1 MPKIGMRNIKTA
13 VSVALCIALYQLL
26 KRPYPFYACI
36 AAVICMRNTHVDTI
50 KVGKDRMI
58 GTMTGGFIGYIFYR
72 FISYSSIGIGIG
84 ISLVIYTLN
93 LMKKQASVAIA
104 CIVFIAV
111 MTNLKGQ
118 LPHVYA
124 INRVLDTFIGI
135 IIAAIINNYL
145 DKLPFLRNLDS
156 NVKKIS

>member
-13 VSVALCIALYQLL
+13 VSVALCIALYELL
-26 KRPYPFYACI
+26 HRPYPFYACI
-36 AAVICMRNTHVDTI
+36 AAVICMRNTHKDTI

-72 FISYSSIGIGIG
+72 FISYSSIGIGLG
-84 ISLVIYTLN
+84 ISLVIYLLN

-124 INRVLDTFIGI
+124 LNRVLDTFIGI
-135 IIAAIINNYL
+135 IIAAIINLYL
-145 DKLPFLRNLDS
+145 DKLPIFKNID
-156 NVKKIS
+156 KKCKEVS